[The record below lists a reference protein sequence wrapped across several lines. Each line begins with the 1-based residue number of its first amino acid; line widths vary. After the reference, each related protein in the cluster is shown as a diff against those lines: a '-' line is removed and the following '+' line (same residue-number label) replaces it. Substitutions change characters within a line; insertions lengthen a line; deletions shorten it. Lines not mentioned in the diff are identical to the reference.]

1 MVLHRSS
8 DNDSGFMVSTPAERR
23 AAVLRQEEERAA
35 IRQSELAAQA
45 SPLIEPHERIRLW
58 ERLHAL
64 RLPVAADHKLLHVIA
79 EQTELTIGQVKEEQ
93 VRRAGGGDM
102 QAPGSEA

>member
-1 MVLHRSS
+1 MALHRSTDS
-8 DNDSGFMVSTPAERR
+8 DNFMVSTPAERR

-64 RLPVAADHKLLHVIA
+64 RLPLAANHKLLNVIA
-79 EQTELTIGQVKEEQ
+79 EQTELTIAQVKDEQ
-93 VRRAGGGDM
+93 VRRATG
-102 QAPGSEA
+102 APASGSEP